1 MSVWELDKSELI
13 TFGQRRGYAVKLYE
27 YSFRGRKGRFLTI
40 EQYEA
45 MRDDYLG
52 EYINRRKSQV
62 TVPNAEIARRI
73 ARELFYFAEQLEQS
87 QGDKGQLS
95 ADEERDIKALVSDL
109 LGERKMNENGAVEPP
124 QNERNEEQND
134 EQRTSFRPKVHNR
147 PPSESSTGE
156 EGAD

>member
-1 MSVWELDKSELI
+1 MSVWELDRSEFI
-13 TFGQRRGYAVKLYE
+13 PFGKRRGYAVKLYE

-62 TVPNAEIARRI
+62 TVPNAEVARRI
-73 ARELFYFAEQLEQS
+73 ARELMYFAEVLEQS
-87 QGDKGQLS
+87 QGDKGQIS
-95 ADEERDIKALVSDL
+95 ADEERKIKAIVSDL
-109 LGERKMNENGAVEPP
+109 LGETKMNENGEADASP
-124 QNERNEEQND
+124 NERND

-147 PPSESSTGE
+147 PPSESAEGE
-156 EGAD
+156 EGRD